1 MSSSSRVLLVGAY
14 ERDNFGDLLFL
25 LVTERYLAGADV
37 VAAAPFSAD
46 MRALLDREIP
56 AYGPLLRDEA
66 FDAIW
71 TVGGQVGRVDLLRAY
86 RMSATPEAWAAF
98 ETAPEAEQLARLV
111 SAAGGVAPLSPY
123 IPLPSA
129 HPRNAGAVT
138 VLNSVGISGVRS
150 VPQPRRE
157 ALVGALRGATSIA
170 VRDDSSSALLTAL
183 GIEHRL
189 LPDAV
194 HAISRQYPA
203 ARADGADTA
212 IVQISSA
219 RLRMLGH
226 ARVGAAI
233 ARSPQLR
240 GRPVRLLL
248 AGTATGHDTVE
259 DYEAVARA
267 ARGVD
272 IAIVRDRRP
281 LALVTHL
288 REARVVVGTS
298 LHARIVA
305 AAYGVP
311 RVSLSKPKPTRYAR
325 LWDPDMPFDV
335 GLDELDDA
343 VGAAVARAATPEAGE
358 HADRLSR
365 ASHEHLERLA
375 ELVLAGAGDT
385 AARTLARCD
394 FVSFPINSVDKM
406 YYLSDAALRE
416 RDRPGLQPR
425 PPHRRLHRFAARTVH
440 AGRRARAH
448 LRRRRLDRRDAGA
461 A

>member
-1 MSSSSRVLLVGAY
+1 MSSTPRVLLVGAY

-25 LVTERYLAGADV
+25 LVTERYLDGAEV

-46 MRALLDREIP
+46 MRALLDRQIP

-71 TVGGQVGRVDLLRAY
+71 TVGGQVGRVDLRRAY
-86 RMSATPEAWAAF
+86 KMSASPEAWAEF
-98 ETAPEAEQLARLV
+98 EAAPEAEQLARLR
-111 SAAGGVAPLSPY
+111 AATGGAPPLSPY

-129 HPRNAGAVT
+129 YPRNAGAVT

-150 VPQPRRE
+150 VPPRRRE

-170 VRDDSSSALLTAL
+170 VRDDSSSALLTEL
-183 GIEHRL
+183 GIAHRL

-203 ARADGADTA
+203 EHDAGADTA

-259 DYEAVARA
+259 DYEKVARA

-272 IAIVRDRRP
+272 IAIVPDRRP
-281 LALVTHL
+281 LALVEHL
-288 REARVVVGTS
+288 RRARVVVGTS
-298 LHARIVA
+298 LHVRIVA

-335 GLDELDDA
+335 ALDELDDA
-343 VGAAVARAATPEAGE
+343 VGSAVARAATVAAAK

-365 ASHEHLERLA
+365 AAHENLARLS
-375 ELVLAGAGDT
+375 ELVLTGAGDAAART
-385 AARTLARCD
+385 AARREFAA
-394 FVSFPINSVDKM
+394 FPIKSVDKM
-406 YYLSDAALRE
+406 YYVSDAALRE

>member
-1 MSSSSRVLLVGAY
+1 MSSTPRVLLVGAY

-25 LVTERYLAGADV
+25 LVTERYLDGAEV

-46 MRALLDREIP
+46 MRALLDRQIP

-71 TVGGQVGRVDLLRAY
+71 TVGGQVGRVDLRRAY
-86 RMSATPEAWAAF
+86 KMSASPEAWAKF
-98 ETAPEAEQLARLV
+98 EAAPEAEQLARLR
-111 SAAGGVAPLSPY
+111 AATGGAPPLSPY

-129 HPRNAGAVT
+129 YPRNAGAVT
-138 VLNSVGISGVRS
+138 VLNSVGIAGVRG
-150 VPQPRRE
+150 VPPWRRE
-157 ALVGALRGATSIA
+157 ALVGALRGASSIA
-170 VRDDSSSALLTAL
+170 VRDDSSSALLTDL
-183 GIEHRL
+183 GIAHRL
-189 LPDAV
+189 VPDAV

-203 ARADGADTA
+203 ERDDADTA

-233 ARSPQLR
+233 ARSRQLR

-248 AGTATGHDTVE
+248 AGTATGHDSVE
-259 DYEAVARA
+259 DYERVARA

-272 IAIVRDRRP
+272 IAIVDERRP
-281 LALVTHL
+281 LALAEQL
-288 REARVVVGTS
+288 RRARVVIGTS
-298 LHARIVA
+298 LHVRIVA

-311 RVSLSKPKPTRYAR
+311 RVSLSKPKPTRYAQ

-335 GLDELDDA
+335 ALEQLDDA
-343 VGAAVARAATPEAGE
+343 VGAALARAATPAAVE
-358 HADRLSR
+358 HADRLAR
-365 ASHEHLERLA
+365 TAHDNLGRLA
-375 ELVLAGAGDT
+375 ELVLAGAGDAT
-385 AARTLARCD
+385 ARAASRRR
-394 FVSFPINSVDKM
+394 FEPFFIKSVDKM
-406 YYLSDAALRE
+406 YYVSDAAIRE